1 MKLFYH
7 PLSGHSHRARLF
19 LSLAGQA
26 FEPVEVDLSKGEH
39 KQPAFLKL
47 NGFGQVPVLVD
58 GETVIQDSN
67 GIMIYVAKKLGKKD
81 WLPEDPVGAAKVQRW
96 LSIAAGQLAYG
107 SAAAR
112 LITVFG
118 ANFDADEVIARAH
131 ALLKVIEEELSQ
143 RAWLAADHI
152 TIADIAIYS
161 YTARAPE
168 GNVDLSAY
176 PNVGAWLARI
186 ERLPGFIPF
195 IKTPVG
201 LTAAA

>member
-26 FEPVEVDLSKGEH
+26 FEPIEVDLMKGEH
-39 KQPAFLKL
+39 KQPEFLKL
-47 NGFGQVPVLVD
+47 NSFGQVPVLVD
-58 GETVIQDSN
+58 GDTVIQDSN
-67 GIMIYVAKKLGKKD
+67 GIMIYIAKKLGKTD
-81 WLPEDPVGAAKVQRW
+81 WLPEDALGAARVQRW
-96 LSIAAGQLAYG
+96 LSIAAGQLAFG
-107 SAAAR
+107 PAAAR

-118 ANFDADEVIARAH
+118 AKFNPDEVIGRAH
-131 ALLKVIEEELSQ
+131 ALLGVVEEELS
-143 RAWLAADHI
+143 RSKWLAADHI
-152 TIADIAIYS
+152 TIADLAIYS

-186 ERLPGFIPF
+186 EQLPGFIPF
-195 IKTPVG
+195 VKTPVG